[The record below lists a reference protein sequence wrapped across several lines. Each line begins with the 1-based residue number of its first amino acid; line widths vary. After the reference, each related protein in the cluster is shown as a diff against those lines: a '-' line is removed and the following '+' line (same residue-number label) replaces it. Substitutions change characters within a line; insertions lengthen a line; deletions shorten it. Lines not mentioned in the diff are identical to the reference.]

1 MGTALAGVAGPG
13 DPETP
18 GPGDVSSFG
27 RVGSGL
33 MTVGRC
39 SGSGFWITGGEQ
51 ARKEFL
57 PRIEEPLAQAGEGS
71 SA

>member
-1 MGTALAGVAGPG
+1 MALAGVAGPG
-13 DPETP
+13 DPETL

-27 RVGSGL
+27 RVGSG
-33 MTVGRC
+33 
-39 SGSGFWITGGEQ
+39 FWITDGEQ